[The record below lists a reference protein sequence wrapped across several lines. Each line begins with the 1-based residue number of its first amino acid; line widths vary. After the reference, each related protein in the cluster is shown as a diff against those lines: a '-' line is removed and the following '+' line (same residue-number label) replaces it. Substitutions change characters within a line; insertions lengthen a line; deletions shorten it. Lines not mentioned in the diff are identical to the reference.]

1 MAYDNSID
9 YSKKIQEAIA
19 AGDNAAVE
27 ELAVARLEKINA
39 DPNLK
44 QYANDVYSQLGNKVL
59 EQRASAASAA
69 QANNMQNLINQRA
82 EAQRASAI
90 AGFDSARQSAL
101 SGLQSEQAAIAPK
114 YEEGRRLLGAQQAQQ
129 ARNFQEYEAARG
141 GATSGTAAQSDIALR
156 SATQRGV
163 GTLASQEA
171 GAYTDIERRKSD
183 INTQYELARQQAL
196 AGIDAETS
204 GQLIGQMNTDRQYG
218 LQEKQF
224 GLQES
229 SYKSGLAQWQSEFDQ
244 NKANA
249 DRTYEMAVS
258 QMDEGTRRW
267 DAEFAFNNRQQ
278 TFNEQQAL
286 IQNAISRGNLSV
298 AQGNLLLAKTRA
310 EADRDPNSLDNLIKI
325 ANVTGVMPPALAK
338 MTEGGTVIGTPD
350 VAPTPK
356 QLDPVSVK
364 NDISRMLVDQNEP
377 ISPQNALDLLGQ
389 YRTSGSMD
397 DDSIEWI
404 IMSTPSLLKHA
415 QSLGWEA
422 SK

>member
-19 AGDNAAVE
+19 SGDNSAIE
-27 ELAVARLEKINA
+27 DLAVARLEKINA
-39 DPNLK
+39 DPKLK

-59 EQRASAASAA
+59 EQRATAAKMA
-69 QANNMQNLINQRA
+69 QANDMQTLITQRA
-82 EAQRASAI
+82 DAQRAAAT

-101 SGLQSEQAAIAPK
+101 SGLTAEQGAIAPK
-114 YEEGRRLLGAQQAQQ
+114 YEEGRRILGAQQAQQ
-129 ARNFQEYEAARG
+129 ARNFQEFEASRG

-183 INTQYELARQQAL
+183 VNTQYELARQQAL

-204 GQLIGQMNTDRQYG
+204 GQLISQKNADRQYG
-218 LQEKQF
+218 LQESQ
-224 GLQES
+224 
-229 SYKSGLAQWQSEFDQ
+229 YKSGLAQWQTEFNQ

-267 DAEFAFNNRQQ
+267 DIENAFNVRQQ
-278 TFNEQQAL
+278 TFAESQAK

-298 AQGNLLLAKTRA
+298 AQGNLLLAKNRA
-310 EADRDPNSLDNLIKI
+310 NADADPSSLDNLIKI
-325 ANVTGVMPPALAK
+325 ANATGIMPPELAK
-338 MTEGGTVIGTPD
+338 MTEGGTVIGTPG
-350 VAPTPK
+350 AEKPIN
-356 QLDPVSVK
+356 QLDTMDVQK
-364 NDISRMLVDQNEP
+364 EINAMLNSQIEP
-377 ISPQNALDLLGQ
+377 IAPEYALDLLGQ
-389 YRTSGSMD
+389 YRANGTMSEEA
-397 DDSIEWI
+397 IEWVI
-404 IMSTPSLLKHA
+404 ASSPKLYKHA
-415 QSLGWEA
+415 LSLGWEA